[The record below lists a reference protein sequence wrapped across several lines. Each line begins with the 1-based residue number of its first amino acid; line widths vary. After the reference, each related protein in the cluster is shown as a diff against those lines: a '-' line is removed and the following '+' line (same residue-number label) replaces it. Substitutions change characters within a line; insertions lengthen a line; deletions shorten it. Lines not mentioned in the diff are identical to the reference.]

1 MGIMG
6 TTRGQV
12 PRLFL
17 VEGAVMGLAG
27 SVAGSFSGWL
37 FLLARR
43 GIARNPDGTVAA
55 QSSTMADAQQIERR
69 LTMTARTTPAAASTI
84 TSLNARAVLVPMT
97 RPLHTSTG
105 SITQVPFVLVDL
117 TASSGATGR
126 SYLFCITPAALKST
140 VAMLGD
146 LAPIVKSQAL
156 APVELFGM
164 LEKRFTLLGTTGIL
178 GMALAGIDMAAWD
191 ALAIETGQPLVRRL
205 GGTAR
210 PVKAYN
216 SCGLGL
222 MGPKKVAR
230 EAVELLRDGFGA
242 IKLRLGYAT
251 LEEDVAAVKAV
262 KAAIP
267 SNIKVMTDYNQALD
281 PAEAIR
287 RGPALDALGL
297 TWIEE
302 PVRADDHAG
311 CARVAAALKTA
322 VQIGENYCG
331 PRDMGRAIA
340 AGASDYVMPD
350 AMRIGGVTGWLRAA
364 ALAEA
369 AALPMST
376 HLFPEISAHLMCVTP
391 TAHWLEYVDWINPVV
406 KTPLEIKAGH
416 AIIRNVPGYGI
427 EWDEKKIRKY
437 AV

>member
-1 MGIMG
+1 MPKTIPAPA
-6 TTRGQV
+6 TR
-12 PRLFL
+12 
-17 VEGAVMGLAG
+17 
-27 SVAGSFSGWL
+27 SH
-37 FLLARR
+37 
-43 GIARNPDGTVAA
+43 
-55 QSSTMADAQQIERR
+55 
-69 LTMTARTTPAAASTI
+69 STI
-84 TSLNARAVLVPMT
+84 TALKARAVLVPMT

-105 SITQVPFVLVDL
+105 SITQVPFVLVDVS
-117 TASSGATGR
+117 TSSGATGR
-126 SYLFCITPAALKST
+126 GYLFCVTPAALKST
-140 VAMLGD
+140 VAMLDD
-146 LAPIVKSQAL
+146 LAPIIEGQAL

-164 LEKRFTLLGTTGIL
+164 LEKRFTLLGSTGIL

-191 ALAIETGQPLVRRL
+191 ALAIEAGQPLVRLL
-205 GGTAR
+205 GGKLDTPTR
-210 PVKAYN
+210 GVKAYN

-222 MGPKKVAR
+222 MGAKKVAR
-230 EAVELLRDGFGA
+230 EAVELLQGGFTA

-267 SNIKVMTDYNQALD
+267 AHIKVMSDYNQALD
-281 PAEAIR
+281 PSEAIR
-287 RGPALDALGL
+287 RGHALDDLGL

-311 CARVAAALKTA
+311 HARVAAALKTP
-322 VQIGENYCG
+322 VQIGENYWG

-340 AGASDYVMPD
+340 AHASDYVMPD

-406 KTPLEIKAGH
+406 KTPLVIKDGNAM
-416 AIIRNVPGYGI
+416 IRDVPGYGL
-427 EWDEKKIRKY
+427 EWDEAKVKKY
-437 AV
+437 AA

>member
-1 MGIMG
+1 M
-6 TTRGQV
+6 
-12 PRLFL
+12 
-17 VEGAVMGLAG
+17 
-27 SVAGSFSGWL
+27 
-37 FLLARR
+37 
-43 GIARNPDGTVAA
+43 
-55 QSSTMADAQQIERR
+55 
-69 LTMTARTTPAAASTI
+69 PATI
-84 TSLNARAVLVPMT
+84 LIKSLQARAVLVPMT

-117 TASSGATGR
+117 TASTGATGR
-126 SYLFCITPAALKST
+126 GYLFCVTPAALKST
-140 VAMLGD
+140 VAMLDD
-146 LAPIVKSQAL
+146 LAPVIQGQPL

-191 ALAIETGQPLVRRL
+191 ALAIEAGQPLVRLL

-230 EAVELLRDGFGA
+230 EARELLRGGFTA
-242 IKLRLGYAT
+242 VKLRLGYAT
-251 LEEDVAAVKAV
+251 LEEDVAAVQAV

-267 SNIKVMTDYNQALD
+267 RHIKVMTDYNQALD

-287 RGPALDALGL
+287 RGHALDDLGL

-311 CARVAAALKTA
+311 NAHVAAALKTPI
-322 VQIGENYCG
+322 QIGENYWG

-391 TAHWLEYVDWINPVV
+391 TAHWLEYVDWINPVL
-406 KTPLEIKAGH
+406 KTPLEIRAGN
-416 AIIRNVPGYGI
+416 AIIRDVPGYGI
-427 EWDEKKIRKY
+427 EWDEKKVKRH